1 MGKGVRPTKVVFS
14 KPRAALILAAVLLS
28 SAFHARTAHAGTVNE
43 LIQYCLDQYAQIGVD
58 PCMGAPADLTCPVD
72 GGGEA
77 LGICCSEVTRTVTGA
92 CLQECSYT
100 DRVFHPCDSGSGG
113 SGATTTTAD
122 GAGGATTTTD
132 AGTGSSTS
140 TGSDT
145 GSGSATG
152 YLTTTTDSGTGSGT
166 STGSSTGDPTTTTD
180 SGTGSGTSTGDLTTT
195 TDPGTGSDT
204 SSGTTT
210 GDPTTTTDSGTGSAT
225 SSGSTTGDPTTTTDS
240 GAASGTSTGD
250 LTTTTDSGTG
260 SDSGSGSTT
269 GDLTT
274 TTDSGTGSGTSSGS
288 GVGDL
293 STTTGDV
300 STTGTATGSGLPT
313 CSFGSCPGVWLM
325 EPCLEG
331 SPETCVPPNISNAG
345 WCSHYNCGSASTTGD
360 PTTTTDSGTGSGSST
375 GDATTT
381 ADAGSGSGSSS
392 DSGTSSGSTTGD
404 TTSTTDSGTGSGSA
418 DSTTTGSDT
427 STATST
433 GSGVGDLS
441 TTTGLD
447 STTGTS
453 TGDDLPV
460 CSFGSCP
467 GVFLL
472 EPCLEGSPET
482 CVPPNI
488 SNAGWCSNYNC
499 GSANTT
505 GDSTATTDS
514 GTGIGSGTSSGSATG
529 DTTGTTD
536 SGSGSGTGDETTA
549 TGSGTSNDVQGGQ
562 LTVEA
567 ACVAENADGSRTA
580 YFTYI
585 NLTSSEL
592 LVEPNPTTGVINQ
605 LLNDGRELPPLTR
618 FAVGRHE
625 GEFAVTF
632 TGTGLEW
639 TVRPADGGLFT
650 ARVDASTTR
659 CQPLKPLAVCARKVV
674 DKRVALIGY
683 ENGNP
688 FSMKVPVGTL
698 NKMTPGE
705 EGRGQ
710 PELFRPGVNKSV
722 SAVAADDNPTWSL
735 NGATVSLGSSLLQCS
750 AQCLDADTLVTLSNL
765 DSVALELTN
774 VTKRA
779 SLALIK
785 ARPKKAAPR
794 SVKAAM
800 ASAGLDAQRA
810 TARSERYLKLAREV
824 TLDWPVVT
832 KGCPDRP
839 TVCAQVDRRQA
850 IMKLRGLYALSRALT
865 ARIVIRT
872 KFIKYGER
880 GRSNPLIR
888 KARRLEIIGNEQ
900 LNKLSPIVEQCK

>member
-1 MGKGVRPTKVVFS
+1 M
-14 KPRAALILAAVLLS
+14 
-28 SAFHARTAHAGTVNE
+28 
-43 LIQYCLDQYAQIGVD
+43 
-58 PCMGAPADLTCPVD
+58 
-72 GGGEA
+72 
-77 LGICCSEVTRTVTGA
+77 
-92 CLQECSYT
+92 
-100 DRVFHPCDSGSGG
+100 
-113 SGATTTTAD
+113 
-122 GAGGATTTTD
+122 
-132 AGTGSSTS
+132 
-140 TGSDT
+140 
-145 GSGSATG
+145 
-152 YLTTTTDSGTGSGT
+152 
-166 STGSSTGDPTTTTD
+166 
-180 SGTGSGTSTGDLTTT
+180 
-195 TDPGTGSDT
+195 
-204 SSGTTT
+204 
-210 GDPTTTTDSGTGSAT
+210 
-225 SSGSTTGDPTTTTDS
+225 
-240 GAASGTSTGD
+240 
-250 LTTTTDSGTG
+250 
-260 SDSGSGSTT
+260 
-269 GDLTT
+269 
-274 TTDSGTGSGTSSGS
+274 
-288 GVGDL
+288 
-293 STTTGDV
+293 
-300 STTGTATGSGLPT
+300 
-313 CSFGSCPGVWLM
+313 
-325 EPCLEG
+325 
-331 SPETCVPPNISNAG
+331 
-345 WCSHYNCGSASTTGD
+345 
-360 PTTTTDSGTGSGSST
+360 
-375 GDATTT
+375 
-381 ADAGSGSGSSS
+381 
-392 DSGTSSGSTTGD
+392 
-404 TTSTTDSGTGSGSA
+404 
-418 DSTTTGSDT
+418 
-427 STATST
+427 
-433 GSGVGDLS
+433 
-441 TTTGLD
+441 
-447 STTGTS
+447 
-453 TGDDLPV
+453 
-460 CSFGSCP
+460 
-467 GVFLL
+467 
-472 EPCLEGSPET
+472 
-482 CVPPNI
+482 
-488 SNAGWCSNYNC
+488 
-499 GSANTT
+499 
-505 GDSTATTDS
+505 
-514 GTGIGSGTSSGSATG
+514 
-529 DTTGTTD
+529 
-536 SGSGSGTGDETTA
+536 
-549 TGSGTSNDVQGGQ
+549 QGGQ